1 MVLIPL
7 VLPFPVAPSPL
18 PTSRFLSLPLPSS
31 VSLEITSSLFAPRP
45 SCSLSLARSFRSVAC
60 RAAGASGLANV
71 GRLVPGLVEAGAEA
85 SPCSLCFRR
94 ALGPRSPDQDAVIC
108 GSHHYCA
115 PTVSDAELCASD
127 LPSLVLRKQL
137 EESVIAPVTGEL
149 YRMRKLRVW
158 DWNPKSVYSNPH
170 PQPILRL

>member
-18 PTSRFLSLPLPSS
+18 PTSSFLSFPLPSS

-45 SCSLSLARSFRSVAC
+45 SCSLSLARSFCSVAC

-71 GRLVPGLVEAGAEA
+71 GRLVPGLVEAGAET

-115 PTVSDAELCASD
+115 PTVCQTPSCALQIYHLSSSESNSRRVS
-127 LPSLVLRKQL
+127 LPLSQ
-137 EESVIAPVTGEL
+137 ENCTG
-149 YRMRKLRVW
+149 
-158 DWNPKSVYSNPH
+158 
-170 PQPILRL
+170 